1 MWFLERDIHIIAQHI
16 LGVQN
21 VTGDAESRIM
31 FDWSDW
37 QLNPVIFSQIYIFS
51 PIEVDMFASCLA
63 VQCQAYFSLQSDPY
77 AVATDA

>member
-1 MWFLERDIHIIAQHI
+1 MWCLERDIHIIAQHL

-37 QLNPVIFSQIYIFS
+37 QLNPVIFSQILHIFS
-51 PIEVDMFASCLA
+51 VIEVDIFTSCPAAYSAKPILA
-63 VQCQAYFSLQSDPY
+63 YCQITMQ
-77 AVATDA
+77 